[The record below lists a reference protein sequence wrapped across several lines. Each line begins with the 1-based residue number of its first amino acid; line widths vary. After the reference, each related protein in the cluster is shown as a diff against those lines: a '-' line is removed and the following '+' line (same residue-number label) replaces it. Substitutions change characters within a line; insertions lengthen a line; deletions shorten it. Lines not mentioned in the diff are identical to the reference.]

1 MVRNHCRM
9 HIYILCHRKEKT
21 MAKDQVEEQVNE
33 RVATPHMTA
42 EELQTFL
49 GSKVKSFSG
58 LTITVDTR
66 ENPMC
71 LKGGVIS
78 GVQLGSAWAGFTHDG
93 IPYRT
98 KEILHRNNFVSWI
111 HGGGIK
117 PFSAHRDFKD
127 AVGPPNVCFMRMSG
141 GN

>member
-1 MVRNHCRM
+1 
-9 HIYILCHRKEKT
+9 
-21 MAKDQVEEQVNE
+21 MAKEQPEQQVNE
-33 RVATPHMTA
+33 GVATLPMTA
-42 EELQTFL
+42 SALHAFL
-49 GSKVKSFSG
+49 EGKIKNPLG

-66 ENPMC
+66 ERPMC

-98 KEILHRNNFVSWI
+98 KEIPHRDHFVSWAL
-111 HGGGIK
+111 GGGNE
-117 PFSAHRDFKD
+117 PFSKHRDFKD
-127 AVGPPNVCFMRMSG
+127 AVGPPNVCFVRMSG